1 MLNVTTARAAAKET
15 KFEYEQCYV
24 VDVVSELSVLEINFW
39 IWSSAGPVE

>member
-24 VDVVSELSVLEINFW
+24 VDVELCESRKPTWISECNILTR
-39 IWSSAGPVE
+39 